1 MFFFGRPPQ
10 KRFLSGIAQTMQIV
24 STHIH
29 THRGYNYLIVVA
41 QEAELDMAAG
51 VLDTC
56 KQMFFGPSNK
66 T

>member
-1 MFFFGRPPQ
+1 
-10 KRFLSGIAQTMQIV
+10 MQIV